1 MKIRDVSIIVA
12 LMLIITLVVAFNTGL
27 IHAPQNGNQI
37 NKSNNTKNITP
48 YIANNTYADNGL
60 TFNYPADW
68 QEVDVDNFKFVEGAT
83 VAFEDPN
90 DNDTAFYIKS
100 RDVGSL
106 EEQVSIYKSEIAE
119 IGQTVLSER
128 NITINGM
135 KAVEIIKTWPN
146 DDKQYQALTIHI
158 EAIPES
164 LYYRIGCVTRAE
176 NFNVTRPKFELVVY
190 SFKLQDQT
198 Q

>member
-1 MKIRDVSIIVA
+1 MC
-12 LMLIITLVVAFNTGL
+12 LTLLVTLLAAFNTGL
-27 IHAPQNGNQI
+27 IHAPQIGNQI
-37 NKSNNTKNITP
+37 NKSDNITNNNTS
-48 YIANNTYADNGL
+48 YIPNKSYTDNGL

-68 QEVDVDNFKFVEGAT
+68 QQVDVDNFKFVEGAT
-83 VAFEDPN
+83 VAFEDPI
-90 DNDTAFYIKS
+90 DNDTAFYIKN

-128 NITINGM
+128 DITINGM
-135 KAVEIIKTWPN
+135 RAVEIIKTWPN

-158 EAIPES
+158 EAIPGV

-176 NFNVTRPKFELVVY
+176 NFNINRPKFELVVY
-190 SFKLQDQT
+190 SFKLQDQI